1 MATRSR
7 EAGVKWLSIAQAS
20 ELVAVDQSTLRGWAD
35 SGRVRSFRTPGGHRR
50 FFRDG
55 LTAMTEQRASPRE
68 VSESLEE
75 TALRRIRR
83 RLSAEQTAQS
93 SSPGGWMER
102 LSLEGR
108 TRLRLF
114 GRRLLD
120 LSVAYTTQRRHRA
133 AILEEVRAIG
143 EEYGLDLGRSGVP
156 LEQMVEAFIFFRNS
170 LFDAVRDS
178 VAHGPLRGNDISHLW
193 GQTEQLT
200 DQVLLSMVR
209 AYERSVHAPVAASR

>member
-7 EAGVKWLSIAQAS
+7 EGEGKWLSIAQAS
-20 ELVAVDQSTLRGWAD
+20 ELVAVDQSTLREWAD

-68 VSESLEE
+68 VSVSLEE

-83 RLSAEQTAQS
+83 RLNAEQTAQS
-93 SSPGGWMER
+93 SSPGGWIER
-102 LSLEGR
+102 LSPEGR

-143 EEYGLDLGRSGVP
+143 EEYGIDLGRSGVP

-178 VAHGPLRGNDISHLW
+178 VVHGPFRGNDMSHLW

-209 AYERSVHAPVAASR
+209 AYERSAHAPVAASR

>member
-7 EAGVKWLSIAQAS
+7 EVEGKWLSIAQAS

-50 FFRDG
+50 FFRDD
-55 LTAMTEQRASPRE
+55 LAAMTEQRASPRE

-83 RLSAEQTAQS
+83 RLSAEHTAQS

-102 LSLEGR
+102 LSPEGS

-120 LSVAYTTQRRHRA
+120 LSVAYTTQRRRRA

-178 VAHGPLRGNDISHLW
+178 VAQGPLRGADIAHLW

-209 AYERSVHAPVAASR
+209 AYERSAHAPVAASR

>member
-7 EAGVKWLSIAQAS
+7 DGEGRWLSIAQAS
-20 ELVAVDQSTLRGWAD
+20 ELVAVDQSTLRKWAD

-68 VSESLEE
+68 VSVSLEE

-83 RLSAEQTAQS
+83 RLNAEQTAQG

-102 LSLEGR
+102 LSPEGR

-120 LSVAYTTQRRHRA
+120 LSVASVTQRRHRA

-170 LFDAVRDS
+170 LFDSVRDS
-178 VAHGPLRGNDISHLW
+178 VAQGPLRGNDIAHLW

-200 DQVLLSMVR
+200 DQVLLAMVR
-209 AYERSVHAPVAASR
+209 AYERSAHAAVAASR